1 MEITFNDMSFASS
14 LNVKIYDDKRWMRIN
29 QIHFNRLLRN
39 SGS

>member
-14 LNVKIYDDKRWMRIN
+14 FNFKIYDDKGWMRIN
-29 QIHFNRLLRN
+29 QIDFNRLLQN